1 MAEMHVEMD
10 EDSNGGHEQYM
21 KRQTNEMEEGE
32 VGNVENSQNTMFSS
46 SGSTQYTLG
55 RSNSFTEEM
64 VYNEA
69 PRLMPFGNGN
79 GGLSSSNQGNYLG
92 TSTPFMTPGSP
103 PRRDYSEDIKSANTP
118 TIQGRFEMDF
128 EVTYTIGNGTFGTV
142 YAAKHRMSH
151 MNYAVKRS
159 RRAFTS
165 NVDRN
170 NMLKEVEYM
179 AEAQEGGT
187 ANEGGSSAAAADGDN
202 HIVRIMFYVLPFVS
216 CLRSLSLSLSI
227 Y

>member
-1 MAEMHVEMD
+1 MD
-10 EDSNGGHEQYM
+10 EDSNGGHEQYI

-79 GGLSSSNQGNYLG
+79 GGLTSNNHGNYMG
-92 TSTPFMTPGSP
+92 TSTTPFMTPGSP

-170 NMLKEVEYM
+170 NMLKEVKYM

-187 ANEGGSSAAAADGDN
+187 ANEDGSSAAAADGDN
-202 HIVRIMFYVLPFVS
+202 HIVRIMFYVLPFFS
-216 CLRSLSLSLSI
+216 CLRCLSLSI